1 MPNNRIKEY
10 AKTKKVKLWEIA
22 EILGMQDT
30 NFSKKLR
37 FKLDQKEEE
46 EIMGIIDL
54 ISEEKMEVKS

>member
-54 ISEEKMEVKS
+54 ISEEKTEVKS